1 MSSCPSASQ
10 SAERD
15 KPMTGLIVFI
25 HGFRGGEEHWN
36 YVPLIV
42 APAFGSFEVKSLLYS
57 SEYNS
62 LADITRS
69 ADQLLTRLKAE
80 YANSDPVFLVGYS
93 MGGLIAREI
102 CLRLLADPAEK
113 QWLQKVRGVVT
124 VGSPLCG
131 LRAILHYS
139 SEAFSGILSEKVQQ
153 VKDGE
158 FVFGR
163 YKKAIEAAKDRG
175 INGPKHMHI
184 EIENDEICASH
195 DVKLYTSDDRR
206 HGVIPGTHREF
217 IPTKDHETRLANIII
232 EIIRSLHSALGPAL
246 AGFKSDAETKLP
258 DRLLLISCSHAKQT
272 GGDKAYGGPGA
283 ANWISDKSVRDK
295 LLSNRTQ
302 VFRLLKDAGIDNGF
316 ETAENRLH
324 ENANRG
330 IQRGPDFGG
339 VQEANGASYLP
350 AFQRYCGKSYTQIDS
365 RTWDHYYAH
374 NQDKL
379 CVLIMSGLY
388 GLLEASEWIQEYD
401 IHLTDR
407 VRETG
412 MPLTGLWRDFFTELL
427 INYVKGAHRNGR
439 KVQIVNCL
447 CDTHYVDSVRWRD
460 LPPEASVYHLAS
472 PHYEHKT
479 LLPLAGT
486 LSNSLLMD
494 PERLDKIERTTRMK
508 NVLYPTADFGE
519 PPETHARTQIA
530 FEARIGDLRATD

>member
-1 MSSCPSASQ
+1 
-10 SAERD
+10 
-15 KPMTGLIVFI
+15 MTGLIVFI
-25 HGFRGGEEHWN
+25 HGFRGGEEHWK
-36 YVPLIV
+36 YVPQIV
-42 APAFGSFEVKSLLYS
+42 APAFGSFEVRSLTYS

-62 LADITRS
+62 FADITRS
-69 ADQLLTRLKAE
+69 ADQLLTTIKAE
-80 YANSDPVFLVGYS
+80 HASADPVFLVGYS
-93 MGGLIAREI
+93 MGGLVAREI
-102 CLRLLADPAEK
+102 CLRLLEDPAEK
-113 QWLQKVRGVVT
+113 KWLQKVRGVIT

-131 LRAILHYS
+131 LQGALHYGS
-139 SEAFSGILSEKVQQ
+139 KPFSALLSEKVQQ

-163 YKKAIEAAKDRG
+163 YRSAIEAAKEQG
-175 INGPKHMHI
+175 INGPKQVHI
-184 EIENDEICASH
+184 EIENDGICVSH

-206 HGVIPGTHREF
+206 HGVIPGTHRDF
-217 IPTKDHETRLANIII
+217 IPTKDDELRLANIII
-232 EIIRSLHSALGPAL
+232 EIIRSLHSALGRAT
-246 AGFKSDAETKLP
+246 AAFKSDSETKLP
-258 DRLLLISCSHAKQT
+258 DRLLLIACSHAKRT

-316 ETAENRLH
+316 ETTENRLH

-330 IQRGPDFGG
+330 LQRGSDFGG
-339 VQEANGASYLP
+339 VQEANGATYLP
-350 AFQRYCGKSYTQIDS
+350 AYLRYSGKSYTQIDK
-365 RTWDHYYAH
+365 RTWDHYYSN

-407 VRETG
+407 VRDTG

-427 INYVKGAHRNGR
+427 INYVKGAHREGR

-447 CDTHYVDSVRWRD
+447 CDTHYVDSIRWRD
-460 LPPEASVYHLAS
+460 LPPESSVYHLAS
-472 PHYEHKT
+472 PGYEHKT

-494 PERLDKIERTTRMK
+494 PERLDKLVRTTPEK
-508 NVLYPTADFGE
+508 QTLYSIADFGE

-530 FEARIGDLRATD
+530 FEARIGDLKAAG